1 MHNFLETQLM
11 RPWLSLTTFFLSDQN
26 RDWAGNMLFQEIF
39 YYLQLCNCV
48 RVILVVRTHSR
59 RIIFSPLDDWVKD
72 RGGECFSTLAKQ
84 CAIFSPNIL
93 HRRLLSPGNNT
104 GETCWK
110 HSLSWH
116 SLALNLCVINW
127 ELNVSEFQCLRF
139 SAHSIYWI
147 LPSVCSGAR
156 FLKVLVTFQ
165 ARSQI
170 FESKSKE

>member
-1 MHNFLETQLM
+1 MHTFLETQLM
-11 RPWLSLTTFFLSDQN
+11 RPWVWPHFFCSTKT
-26 RDWAGNMLFQEIF
+26 ATEPEICSF
-39 YYLQLCNCV
+39 KKYYYLQLCNCG

-59 RIIFSPLDDWVKD
+59 RIIFFPLDDWVKD
-72 RGGECFSTLAKQ
+72 RGGESFSTLAKQ
-84 CAIFSPNIL
+84 YAIFSPNIL

-104 GETCWK
+104 GERCWK

-127 ELNVSEFQCLRF
+127 ELDVSQCQCFPF

-156 FLKVLVTFQ
+156 FLMVLVTFQ